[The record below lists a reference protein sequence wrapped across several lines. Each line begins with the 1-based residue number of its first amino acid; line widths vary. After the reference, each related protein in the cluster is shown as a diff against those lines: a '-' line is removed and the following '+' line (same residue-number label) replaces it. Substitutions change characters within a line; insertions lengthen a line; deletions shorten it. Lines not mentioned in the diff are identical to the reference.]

1 MRACVRACLRACIH
15 TFRLKSHGI
24 WGVQPPPSAISTCT
38 TPSTSSSAPSIPCRS
53 SSKRR
58 RPHSHSLPPSARPQ
72 GTSPW
77 MVAEGGYGNHGP
89 GQYTQ
94 LTLGIPNIW
103 TSSHA
108 PRRRRKTKTAWRQ
121 QKMAVMQAPRG
132 TCMNMQSPFGH
143 HLRPTPPP
151 APPSGI
157 PPPPPSGAFG

>member
-1 MRACVRACLRACIH
+1 MACVRACVHACVRAYILSGSTAMGSGAC
-15 TFRLKSHGI
+15 SHHH
-24 WGVQPPPSAISTCT
+24 QPSVHAPP
-38 TPSTSSSAPSIPCRS
+38 PSTSSSAPSIPCRS

-77 MVAEGGYGNHGP
+77 MVAEGGYGNHGTGP
-89 GQYTQ
+89 HTQ
-94 LTLGIPNIW
+94 LRLGISRIW

-108 PRRRRKTKTAWRQ
+108 PDCRRATKTAWPQ
-121 QKMAVMQAPRG
+121 QKMEVMQAPRG

-151 APPSGI
+151 S
-157 PPPPPSGAFG
+157 PPSGAFV